1 MGVQEDRFGSSLRAC
16 RARPSK
22 GGQAQAELP
31 GGESPEMVPR
41 AVFSEGRTLCVRV
54 ARPHASRGIPF
65 PPDACARGR
74 GPNAE
79 NSPRSQCRHCG
90 RAEPAPPR
98 NGQAMGR
105 RPSGGK
111 PGDGA
116 KAGFPGAAPLLPGRA
131 GSGLGNFQ
139 PMASTLQAS
148 SPLLPVNFRCPKYG
162 CRCGLRA
169 CVVSSIS

>member
-1 MGVQEDRFGSSLRAC
+1 MIRVGERDASFAGVRSPPLRQMAKRC
-16 RARPSK
+16 EK
-22 GGQAQAELP
+22 GLTGANQGMA
-31 GGESPEMVPR
+31 PR
-41 AVFSEGRTLCVRV
+41 EVFSEGRTLR
-54 ARPHASRGIPF
+54 ARMARLNERQGIPF

-111 PGDGA
+111 SGDGA
-116 KAGFPGAAPLLPGRA
+116 KAGFPGPAPLLPGRA

-139 PMASTLQAS
+139 PMASAPRAS
-148 SPLLPVNFRCPKYG
+148 SPLLPAHFRCPKYG
-162 CRCGLRA
+162 CRCGLGA

>member
-1 MGVQEDRFGSSLRAC
+1 MGLPCGRAEPAPP
-16 RARPSK
+16 RDWAPEVGWISW
-22 GGQAQAELP
+22 
-31 GGESPEMVPR
+31 ESRGITRR
-41 AVFSEGRTLCVRV
+41 AVFSEGRTLCARD

-74 GPNAE
+74 SPNGE
-79 NSPRSQCRHCG
+79 NPPRSQCRHCG

-98 NGQAMGR
+98 DGQAMGR

-116 KAGFPGAAPLLPGRA
+116 KAGFPGPAPLLPGRA

-148 SPLLPVNFRCPKYG
+148 SPLLPVNFRCTKYG